1 MNLSLLCTQS
11 PIPVKLNS
19 LMCICKAH
27 ARNNIK
33 KQEQILINIH
43 ENIHNLKPVSKKL
56 KQMPVRKLK
65 KKKSRY

>member
-1 MNLSLLCTQS
+1 
-11 PIPVKLNS
+11 
-19 LMCICKAH
+19 MCVCKAH

-33 KQEQILINIH
+33 KQEKILINIH